1 MNHNKYV
8 RLGFDIGSTT
18 IKAVVLDSENNIIY
32 NSYRRHN
39 SDIRG
44 GITTVLGEINAEF
57 PQQLFKISLTGSGGL
72 TVAQI
77 LDVPF
82 VQEVIAETEVIE
94 CYYPETDCIIELG
107 GEDAKI
113 TFLKPQTEQR
123 MNGTCAGG
131 TGSFIDQMAQLLQTD
146 AEGLNQLAKQYETI
160 YPIASRCGVFAKSD
174 LQPLLNEGAPTADLA
189 ASVLQAVVNQTI
201 AGLAQGRQIKGN
213 VIFLGGPLYFLSELR
228 VAFERTL
235 AAQVDK
241 FVVPENAQL
250 YVAIGAAM
258 LSDESRLVNLTEAIA
273 RFREADQIGSDVL
286 TMSPLFKNQAERDSF
301 NARHAKASVEIH
313 DIKTAKGPCF
323 LGIDA
328 GSTTT
333 KAILINKQG
342 DLVYSWYGSNGGSPV
357 KSTIAILTELYGIL
371 PEGAWIANSCVTGY
385 GEKLIQ
391 AALKVDQGE
400 IETMAHYRGAEFFL
414 PGVDFIIDIG
424 GQDMKCMHIK
434 DGVID
439 HIMLN
444 EACSSGC
451 GSFLQTFASS
461 VDLGIVDFAQAA
473 LEAEN
478 PVDLGSRCTVFM
490 NSRVKQA
497 QKEGATVGDISAGL
511 SYSVVRNALYKVIK
525 IKDPAD
531 MGEHVVVQGGTFLN
545 DAVLRCFEQICGREV
560 VRPNIAGLMGAFGSA
575 LIARQRWDKVSE
587 STVLTLPELADFR
600 MDTTFA
606 NCGLCPNNCKL
617 TISTFSDSSRFI
629 SGNRC
634 ERGAGVEIKAEDKL
648 PNLYEYKYKRTF
660 EYYKPLKLTEAKH
673 GMIGL
678 PRALNMYENYP
689 LWFTIFTELGF
700 RVVLSGKSDH
710 KMFEKG
716 MSTIP
721 SESVC
726 YPAKMTHGHI
736 QDLINKKIKTI
747 FYPGIPYE
755 VQEDKNSD
763 NHYNCPIV
771 VSYPDVIKNNMD
783 SVAESDIK
791 LLTPYLPL
799 HNQKKLIER
808 LVEVLADWNIKKSEI
823 KQAVIK
829 GYREMAAYK
838 EDIQQKGDAVVA
850 WLKANQKKGIVLAGR
865 PYHVDPGIN
874 HGIPELINSLGMAV
888 LTEDSVARPG
898 YLERPIR
905 VVDQWT
911 YHSRL
916 YEAAAFVAENDNLEL
931 VQLNSFGCGID
942 AITTDQTEEIL
953 ESQNR
958 LYTCLKIDE
967 VSNLGAARIRLR
979 SLKVAMDEREAAR
992 QRFARLIYAK
1002 EQAENEVKQL
1012 NQAARIAELERIK
1025 HRKSLQHAKVIQ
1037 KDKSIQP
1044 STYNAAKSSSRVAV
1058 EPAQLSDHDSVPLPF
1073 CNANCQKPVPYL
1085 NHRVEF
1091 TKEMAET
1098 YTVLAPQMA
1107 PIHFELIEQAFKPS
1121 KINLKILK
1129 KTSAE
1134 DIEVGLKYVHNDA
1147 CFPTIIVVGQF
1158 INALQS
1164 GQYDPD
1170 KTALAITQTG
1180 GGCRATNYVAF
1191 LRKALADAGMSQ
1203 VPVIALSAQ
1212 GLESNPGLQLGLPDL
1227 HRVIQAAV
1235 LGDLFLTCLLRIRPY
1250 EKHPGEANQLYR
1262 KWMDISGAYLRREDK
1277 TYNFKTLV
1285 TAIVEAF
1292 DKFEMLD
1299 IPRKPRVG
1307 VVGEILVKFHPGAN
1321 NQVVDVIEQENCE
1334 AVMPGLID
1342 FFLYCGFNP
1351 QWQANNLGNSKFAAL
1366 GGKLIISIL
1375 EKYRKHAKNSLAKT
1389 NGKFMLPNSIYA
1401 MAESAQQ
1408 IVSLGNAMGEGW
1420 FLTAEM
1426 IELIEAGAPNI
1437 ICVQPFACLPNHVT
1451 GKGMIK
1457 EIRHQ
1462 YPESNIVAIDYDPGA
1477 SEVNQLNRIKLMIST
1492 AIKNEYGDQAKAIR
1506 AIQKEQIANS
1516 LEESF
1521 NPEDEIFRPEE
1532 KTSITDQIRE
1542 KGSQVA
1548 ASALIK
1554 GSRAINKVKDTKS
1567 RAADTVKDVGTK
1579 AIMTVKD
1586 TGSKAI
1592 STVKESGSRA
1602 IATVKDTGSKAI
1614 TTVKDTGSQVVYTL
1628 KENNNQSQPQS

>member
-1 MNHNKYV
+1 MNSNNYA

-18 IKAVVLDSENNIIY
+18 IKAVVLDVNNNIIY
-32 NSYRRHN
+32 SSYQRHN

-44 GITTVLGEINAEF
+44 GIEMILGEINTEF
-57 PQQLFKISLTGSGGL
+57 PEQLFKISLTGSGGL
-72 TVAQI
+72 TVAQM

-146 AEGLNQLAKQYETI
+146 AKGLNQLAKQYETI

-174 LQPLLNEGAPTADLA
+174 LQPLLNEGAPKADLA

-235 AAQVDK
+235 ATQVDK

-258 LSDESRLVNLTEAIA
+258 LSDESRLVNLTEAIV
-273 RFREADQIGSDVL
+273 RFRKADQIGSDVL
-286 TMSPLFKNQAERDSF
+286 TMSPLFKNQAERESF
-301 NARHAKASVEIH
+301 NARHARASVEIY

-333 KAILINKQG
+333 KAVLINKQG

-357 KSTIAILTELYGIL
+357 KSTIKVLQELYEIL
-371 PEGAWIANSCVTGY
+371 PEDAWLANSCVTGY

-400 IETMAHYRGAEFFL
+400 IETMAHYRGAEYFL

-461 VDLGIVDFAQAA
+461 VDLEIVDFAQAA

-575 LIARQRWDKVSE
+575 LIAKQRWDKVSE
-587 STVLTLPELADFR
+587 STILTLPELVDFS

-617 TISTFSDSSRFI
+617 TISTFSDGSKFI

-648 PNLYEYKYKRTF
+648 PNLYEYKYQRTF
-660 EYYKPLKLTEAKH
+660 KYYKPLKPAEAKH

-736 QDLINKKIKTI
+736 QDLINKNIKTI
-747 FYPGIPYE
+747 FYPGLPYE
-755 VQEDKNSD
+755 VKEDENSD
-763 NHYNCPIV
+763 NHFNCPIV

-783 SVAESDIK
+783 SLDESKIK
-791 LLTPYLPL
+791 LLTPFLPL

-808 LVEVLADWNIKKSEI
+808 LFKLLADWNISKSEI
-823 KQAVIK
+823 KQAVTK
-829 GYREMAAYK
+829 GYQEMAVYK
-838 EDIQQKGDAVVA
+838 EDIQQKGDEVVA
-850 WLKANQKKGIVLAGR
+850 WLKSNQKKGIVLAGR
-865 PYHVDPGIN
+865 PYHIDPGIN

-898 YLERPIR
+898 YLARPIR

-979 SLKVAMDEREAAR
+979 SLKVAMDEREATK
-992 QRFARLIYAK
+992 QRFARLISAK
-1002 EQAENEVKQL
+1002 EQVENELKQL
-1012 NQAARIAELERIK
+1012 NQAARIAELEQAK
-1025 HRKSLQHAKVIQ
+1025 QQKSFQSILPSACS
-1037 KDKSIQP
+1037 KSCP
-1044 STYNAAKSSSRVAV
+1044 KA
-1058 EPAQLSDHDSVPLPF
+1058 
-1073 CNANCQKPVPYL
+1073 VPYL

-1164 GQYDPD
+1164 GQYNPN

-1191 LRKALADAGMSQ
+1191 LRKALTDAGMSQ

-1212 GLESNPGLQLGLPDL
+1212 GIESNPGLQLSLPDL
-1227 HRVIQAAV
+1227 HRLIQAAV

-1250 EKHPGEANQLYR
+1250 EKLPGEANKLYR

-1285 TAIVEAF
+1285 TAIVGAF
-1292 DKFEMLD
+1292 DKYEMLD

-1307 VVGEILVKFHPGAN
+1307 VVGEILVKFHPDAN
-1321 NQVVDVIEQENCE
+1321 NQVVDVIEQEDCE

-1342 FFLYCGFNP
+1342 FFLYCAFNP
-1351 QWQANNLGNSKFAAL
+1351 QWKADYLGNSKFAAL

-1375 EKYRKHAKNSLAKT
+1375 EKYRKHAKNCLAKT
-1389 NGKFMLPNSIYA
+1389 NGKFMLPSSIYD
-1401 MAESAQQ
+1401 MAESAQN

-1492 AIKNEYGDQAKAIR
+1492 AIKNEYGDQAKAIK
-1506 AIQKEQIANS
+1506 AIQKERIAKS
-1516 LEESF
+1516 SEQSF
-1521 NPEDEIFRPEE
+1521 HPEE
-1532 KTSITDQIRE
+1532 KSLNMEEKTKLTDQIRE
-1542 KGSQVA
+1542 KGSKVA
-1548 ASALIK
+1548 VSVLTK
-1554 GSRAINKVKDTKS
+1554 GSEAISKVKDTKS
-1567 RAADTVKDVGTK
+1567 RAADTVKDVGSR
-1579 AIMTVKD
+1579 AI
-1586 TGSKAI
+1586 I
-1592 STVKESGSRA
+1592 SVKETGSRA
-1602 IATVKDTGSKAI
+1602 ISTVKDTGSKAI
-1614 TTVKDTGSQVVYTL
+1614 TTVKDTSSQVVSTITD
-1628 KENNNQSQPQS
+1628 NSNQSQTQS

>member
-1 MNHNKYV
+1 MLKTYNRLATYFIIYLQKACKKSFERNNNLNHNNYV

-18 IKAVVLDSENNIIY
+18 IKAVVLDSENNIIF
-32 NSYRRHN
+32 NSYQRHN

-44 GITTVLGEINAEF
+44 GIDLILGEINAEF
-57 PQQLFKISLTGSGGL
+57 PGQLFKISLTGSGGL
-72 TVAQI
+72 TVAQV

-146 AEGLNQLAKQYETI
+146 AQGLNQLAKEYETI

-174 LQPLLNEGAPTADLA
+174 LQPLLNEGAPKADLA

-235 AAQVDK
+235 ADQVDK

-258 LSDESRLVNLTEAIA
+258 LSDESRLVDLNEAIA

-286 TMSPLFKNQAERDSF
+286 TMSPLFKNQTERENF

-357 KSTIAILTELYGIL
+357 KSTIKILQELYGIL
-371 PEGAWIANSCVTGY
+371 PEDAWIANSCVTGY

-451 GSFLQTFASS
+451 GSFPQTFASS

-575 LIARQRWDKVSE
+575 LIARQRWDHVSE
-587 STVLTLPELADFR
+587 SAILTLQELAEFS
-600 MDTTFA
+600 MDATFD

-617 TISTFSDSSRFI
+617 TISTFSDGSKFI

-634 ERGAGVEIKAEDKL
+634 ERGAGVEVKAEDKL
-648 PNLYEYKYKRTF
+648 PNLYEYKYQRTF
-660 EYYKPLKLTEAKH
+660 KYYKPLKPAEAKH

-763 NHYNCPIV
+763 NHFNCPIV

-783 SVAESDIK
+783 SVAESEIR

-823 KQAVIK
+823 KQAVKK
-829 GYREMAAYK
+829 GYQEMAAYK
-838 EDIQQKGDAVVA
+838 EDIQQKGDEVVA

-865 PYHVDPGIN
+865 PYHIDPGIN

-979 SLKVAMDEREAAR
+979 SLKVAMEEREATK
-992 QRFARLIYAK
+992 QRFASLMSAK
-1002 EQAENEVKQL
+1002 EQVEKEVKQL
-1012 NQAARIAELERIK
+1012 TQAARIAELEQTK
-1025 HRKSLQHAKVIQ
+1025 HQKSLQHDKVIQ
-1037 KDKSIQP
+1037 KDKSIQ
-1044 STYNAAKSSSRVAV
+1044 S
-1058 EPAQLSDHDSVPLPF
+1058 PL
-1073 CNANCQKPVPYL
+1073 CNVSCQAPVPYI
-1085 NHRVEF
+1085 NNRVEF
-1091 TKEMAET
+1091 TKEMVET
-1098 YTVLAPQMA
+1098 HTVLAPQMA

-1129 KTSAE
+1129 KTSAQ

-1191 LRKALADAGMSQ
+1191 LRKALADAGMPQ

-1212 GLESNPGLQLGLPDL
+1212 GIESNPGLQLGLPDL
-1227 HRVIQAAV
+1227 HRAIQAAV

-1250 EKHPGEANQLYR
+1250 EKRPGEANQLYR
-1262 KWMDISGAYLRREDK
+1262 KWMDISGAYLRREDN

-1292 DKFEMLD
+1292 DNYEMLD

-1307 VVGEILVKFHPGAN
+1307 VVGEILVKFHPDAN
-1321 NQVVDVIEQENCE
+1321 NQVIDVIEQEDCE

-1351 QWQANNLGNSKFAAL
+1351 QWKADYLGNSKFAAL

-1375 EKYRKHAKNSLAKT
+1375 EKYRKHAKNCLAKT
-1389 NGKFMLPNSIYA
+1389 NGKFMLPNSIYD
-1401 MAESAQQ
+1401 MAKSAQNV
-1408 IVSLGNAMGEGW
+1408 VSLGNAMGEGW

-1492 AIKNEYGDQAKAIR
+1492 AIKNEYGDQAKTIK
-1506 AIQKEQIANS
+1506 AIQKEQIAKLSEKS
-1516 LEESF
+1516 LDSDKVAIKPKNKTFIPGKKAF
-1521 NPEDEIFRPEE
+1521 NPQE
-1532 KTSITDQIRE
+1532 KIKITDQIRE
-1542 KGSQVA
+1542 KGSKVA
-1548 ASALIK
+1548 ASALDK
-1554 GSRAINKVKDTKS
+1554 
-1567 RAADTVKDVGTK
+1567 
-1579 AIMTVKD
+1579 
-1586 TGSKAI
+1586 GSKAI
-1592 STVKESGSRA
+1592 STVKETGSRA
-1602 IATVKDTGSKAI
+1602 ISTVKDTGSRAI
-1614 TTVKDTGSQVVYTL
+1614 TTVKETKSRAISTVQDTGSQVVSTV
-1628 KENNNQSQPQS
+1628 KENYNQSQL

>member
-1 MNHNKYV
+1 LNNNNDN

-18 IKAVVLDSENNIIY
+18 IKAVVLDPEDNIIFS
-32 NSYRRHN
+32 SYQRHN

-44 GITTVLGEINAEF
+44 GIEMILGEINAEF
-57 PQQLFKISLTGSGGL
+57 PEQLFKISLTGSGGL
-72 TVAQI
+72 MVAQI

-94 CYYPETDCIIELG
+94 RYYPETDCIIELG

-146 AEGLNQLAKQYETI
+146 TIGLNKLAKQYKTI

-174 LQPLLNEGAPTADLA
+174 LQPLLNEGAPKADLA

-228 VAFERTL
+228 FAFERTL
-235 AAQVDK
+235 ATQVDK

-258 LSDESRLVNLTEAIA
+258 LSDESRLVDLNEAIA
-273 RFREADQIGSDVL
+273 RFHKADQIGSDVL
-286 TMSPLFKNQAERDSF
+286 TMSPLFKNQEEREAF

-313 DIKTAKGPCF
+313 DITTAKGPCF

-333 KAILINKQG
+333 KAVLINKQG

-357 KSTIAILTELYGIL
+357 KSTITILTELYGIL
-371 PEGAWIANSCVTGY
+371 PEEAWIANSCVTGY

-400 IETMAHYRGAEFFL
+400 IETMTHYRGAEFFL

-461 VDLGIVDFAQAA
+461 VDLGIIDFAQAA

-531 MGEHVVVQGGTFLN
+531 MGKHVVVQGGTFLN

-575 LIARQRWDKVSE
+575 LIAGQRWDKVSE
-587 STVLTLPELADFR
+587 SKILTLPELAEFS
-600 MDTTFA
+600 MDTTFE

-617 TISTFSDSSRFI
+617 TISTFSDGSKFI

-634 ERGAGVEIKAEDKL
+634 ERGAGVEVKTEDKL
-648 PNLYEYKYKRTF
+648 PNLYKYKYNRTF
-660 EYYKPLKLTEAKH
+660 KYYKPLKPAEAKR

-755 VQEDKNSD
+755 VQEDINSD

-771 VSYPDVIKNNMD
+771 VSYPDVIRNNMD
-783 SVAESDIK
+783 SVTESEIR

-808 LVEVLADWNIKKSEI
+808 LVEVLADWNITKSEI

-829 GYREMAAYK
+829 GYQEMAAYK
-838 EDIQQKGDAVVA
+838 EDIRQKGDEVVA

-979 SLKVAMDEREAAR
+979 SLKVAMDERETEK
-992 QRFARLIYAK
+992 QRFTRLISAK
-1002 EQAENEVKQL
+1002 EQVEHEVKQL
-1012 NQAARIAELERIK
+1012 DKAARIAELERNK
-1025 HRKSLQHAKVIQ
+1025 QS
-1037 KDKSIQP
+1037 
-1044 STYNAAKSSSRVAV
+1044 
-1058 EPAQLSDHDSVPLPF
+1058 
-1073 CNANCQKPVPYL
+1073 PVPYL

-1091 TKEMAET
+1091 TKEMSET
-1098 YTVLAPQMA
+1098 YTILAPQMA
-1107 PIHFELIEQAFKPS
+1107 PIHFELIEQALKPS
-1121 KINLKILK
+1121 KIKLKILK

-1164 GQYDPD
+1164 GQYDLD

-1191 LRKALADAGMSQ
+1191 LRKALADAGMPQ

-1212 GLESNPGLQLGLPDL
+1212 GIESNPGLQLSLPDL

-1250 EKHPGEANQLYR
+1250 EKIPGEANQLYR

-1277 TYNFKTLV
+1277 TYNFKTLI

-1292 DKFEMLD
+1292 DNYEMLD

-1307 VVGEILVKFHPGAN
+1307 VVGEILVKFHPDAN
-1321 NQVVDVIEQENCE
+1321 NQVVNVIEQEDCE

-1342 FFLYCGFNP
+1342 FFLYCAFNP
-1351 QWQANNLGNSKFAAL
+1351 QWKADYLGNSKFAAL

-1375 EKYRKHAKNSLAKT
+1375 EKYRKHAKNCLAKT
-1389 NGKFMLPNSIYA
+1389 NGKFMLPNSIYE

-1426 IELIEAGAPNI
+1426 VELIEAGAPNI

-1462 YPESNIVAIDYDPGA
+1462 YPQSNIVAIDYDPGA

-1492 AIKNEYGDQAKAIR
+1492 AIKNEYGDQAKAIK
-1506 AIQKEQIANS
+1506 AIQKEKIAAS
-1516 LEESF
+1516 IKESF
-1521 NPEDEIFRPEE
+1521 NLEEENFSPEE
-1532 KTSITDQIRE
+1532 KPGITDQIRE
-1542 KGSQVA
+1542 KGAKVA
-1548 ASALIK
+1548 ASVLTK
-1554 GSRAINKVKDTKS
+1554 GSEAISKVKETKS
-1567 RAADTVKDVGTK
+1567 RAADTVKGV
-1579 AIMTVKD
+1579 
-1586 TGSKAI
+1586 
-1592 STVKESGSRA
+1592 
-1602 IATVKDTGSKAI
+1602 
-1614 TTVKDTGSQVVYTL
+1614 GSQVVSTI
-1628 KENNNQSQPQS
+1628 KDTGNQSQTQS

>member
-1 MNHNKYV
+1 MNNNNDN

-18 IKAVVLDSENNIIY
+18 IKAVVLDPEDNIIFS
-32 NSYRRHN
+32 SYQRHN

-44 GITTVLGEINAEF
+44 GIEMILGEINAEF
-57 PQQLFKISLTGSGGL
+57 PEQLFKISLTGSGGL
-72 TVAQI
+72 MVAQI

-94 CYYPETDCIIELG
+94 RYYPETDCIIELG

-146 AEGLNQLAKQYETI
+146 TIGLNKLAKQYKTI

-174 LQPLLNEGAPTADLA
+174 LQPLLNEGAPKADLA

-228 VAFERTL
+228 FAFERTL
-235 AAQVDK
+235 ATQVDK

-258 LSDESRLVNLTEAIA
+258 LSDESRLVDLNEAIA
-273 RFREADQIGSDVL
+273 RFHKADQIGSDVL
-286 TMSPLFKNQAERDSF
+286 TMSPLFKNQEEREAF

-313 DIKTAKGPCF
+313 DITTAKGPCF

-333 KAILINKQG
+333 KAVLINKQG

-357 KSTIAILTELYGIL
+357 KSTITILTELYGIL
-371 PEGAWIANSCVTGY
+371 PEEAWIANSCVTGY

-400 IETMAHYRGAEFFL
+400 IETMTHYRGAEFFL

-461 VDLGIVDFAQAA
+461 VDLGIIDFAQAA

-531 MGEHVVVQGGTFLN
+531 MGKHVVVQGGTFLN

-575 LIARQRWDKVSE
+575 LIAGQRWDKVSE
-587 STVLTLPELADFR
+587 SKILTLPELAEFS
-600 MDTTFA
+600 MDTTFE

-617 TISTFSDSSRFI
+617 TISTFSDGSKFI

-634 ERGAGVEIKAEDKL
+634 ERGAGVEVKTEDKL
-648 PNLYEYKYKRTF
+648 PNLYKYKYNRTF
-660 EYYKPLKLTEAKH
+660 KYYKPLKPAEAKR

-755 VQEDKNSD
+755 VQEDINSD

-771 VSYPDVIKNNMD
+771 VSYPDVIRNNMD
-783 SVAESDIK
+783 SVTESEIR

-808 LVEVLADWNIKKSEI
+808 LVEVLADWNITKSEI

-829 GYREMAAYK
+829 GYQEMAAYK
-838 EDIQQKGDAVVA
+838 EDIRQKGDEVVA

-979 SLKVAMDEREAAR
+979 SLKVAMDERETEK
-992 QRFARLIYAK
+992 QRFTRLISAK
-1002 EQAENEVKQL
+1002 EQVEHEVKQL
-1012 NQAARIAELERIK
+1012 DKAARIAELERNK
-1025 HRKSLQHAKVIQ
+1025 QS
-1037 KDKSIQP
+1037 
-1044 STYNAAKSSSRVAV
+1044 
-1058 EPAQLSDHDSVPLPF
+1058 
-1073 CNANCQKPVPYL
+1073 PVPYL

-1091 TKEMAET
+1091 TKEMSET
-1098 YTVLAPQMA
+1098 YTILAPQMA
-1107 PIHFELIEQAFKPS
+1107 PIHFELIEQALKPS
-1121 KINLKILK
+1121 KIKLKILK

-1164 GQYDPD
+1164 GQYDLD

-1191 LRKALADAGMSQ
+1191 LRKALADAGMPQ

-1212 GLESNPGLQLGLPDL
+1212 GIESNPGLQLSLPDL

-1250 EKHPGEANQLYR
+1250 EKIPGEANQLYR

-1277 TYNFKTLV
+1277 TYNFKTLI

-1292 DKFEMLD
+1292 DNYEMLD

-1307 VVGEILVKFHPGAN
+1307 VVGEILVKFHTDAN
-1321 NQVVDVIEQENCE
+1321 NQVVNVIEQEDCE

-1342 FFLYCGFNP
+1342 FFLYCAFNP
-1351 QWQANNLGNSKFAAL
+1351 QWKADYLGNSKFAAL

-1375 EKYRKHAKNSLAKT
+1375 EKYRKHAKNCLAKT
-1389 NGKFMLPNSIYA
+1389 NGKFMLPNSIYE

-1426 IELIEAGAPNI
+1426 VELIEAGAPNI

-1462 YPESNIVAIDYDPGA
+1462 YPQSNIVAIDYDPGA

-1492 AIKNEYGDQAKAIR
+1492 AIKNEYGDQAKAIK
-1506 AIQKEQIANS
+1506 AIQKEKIAAS
-1516 LEESF
+1516 IKESF
-1521 NPEDEIFRPEE
+1521 NLEEENFSPEE
-1532 KTSITDQIRE
+1532 KPGITDQIRE
-1542 KGSQVA
+1542 KGAKVA
-1548 ASALIK
+1548 ASVLTK
-1554 GSRAINKVKDTKS
+1554 GSEAISKVKETKS
-1567 RAADTVKDVGTK
+1567 RAADTVKGV
-1579 AIMTVKD
+1579 
-1586 TGSKAI
+1586 
-1592 STVKESGSRA
+1592 
-1602 IATVKDTGSKAI
+1602 
-1614 TTVKDTGSQVVYTL
+1614 GSQVVSTI
-1628 KENNNQSQPQS
+1628 KDTGNQSQTQS

>member
-1 MNHNKYV
+1 MDHNNYV

-18 IKAVVLDSENNIIY
+18 IKAVVLDPENNIIY
-32 NSYRRHN
+32 NSYQRHN

-44 GITTVLGEINAEF
+44 GIDLILEEINAEF
-57 PQQLFKISLTGSGGL
+57 PEQLFKISLTGSGGL

-146 AEGLNQLAKQYETI
+146 AQGLNQLAKQYETI

-174 LQPLLNEGAPTADLA
+174 LQPLLNEGAPKADLA

-273 RFREADQIGSDVL
+273 CFREADQIGSDVL
-286 TMSPLFKNQAERDSF
+286 TMSPLFKNQAERESF
-301 NARHAKASVEIH
+301 NARHAEASVEIN
-313 DIKTAKGPCF
+313 DIEIAKGPCF

-357 KSTIAILTELYGIL
+357 NSTIKILKELYALL
-371 PEGAWIANSCVTGY
+371 PEEAWIANSCVTGY

-461 VDLGIVDFAQAA
+461 VDLGIADFAQAA

-560 VRPNIAGLMGAFGSA
+560 VRPNIAGLMGAFGAA
-575 LIARQRWDKVSE
+575 LIAGQRWNGISE

-617 TISTFSDSSRFI
+617 TISTFSDGSRFI

-660 EYYKPLKLTEAKH
+660 NHYKPLKPAEAKR

-771 VSYPDVIKNNMD
+771 VSYPDVIRNNMD
-783 SVAESDIK
+783 SVAESEIK

-799 HNQKKLIER
+799 HNQKKLIKR
-808 LVEVLADWNIKKSEI
+808 LAEVLADWNIKKSEI
-823 KQAVIK
+823 KQAVTK
-829 GYREMAAYK
+829 GYQEMAAYK
-838 EDIQQKGDAVVA
+838 EDIQQKGDEVVA

-865 PYHVDPGIN
+865 PYHIDPGIN

-898 YLERPIR
+898 YLARPIR

-979 SLKVAMDEREAAR
+979 SLKVAMDEREAVK
-992 QRFARLIYAK
+992 QRFARLISAK
-1002 EQAENEVKQL
+1002 EQVEHEVKKM
-1012 NQAARIAELERIK
+1012 NQAARIAGLEQNRQQ
-1025 HRKSLQHAKVIQ
+1025 KSLSQHNSTQSSAYAA
-1037 KDKSIQP
+1037 IQP
-1044 STYNAAKSSSRVAV
+1044 T
-1058 EPAQLSDHDSVPLPF
+1058 QLSDRNSVPLPV
-1073 CNANCQKPVPYL
+1073 CSANCRKAVPYL

-1107 PIHFELIEQAFKPS
+1107 PIHFELIEQALKPS

-1164 GQYDPD
+1164 GKYDPD

-1191 LRKALADAGMSQ
+1191 LRKALADAGMPQ
-1203 VPVIALSAQ
+1203 VPVIALSTQ
-1212 GLESNPGLQLGLPDL
+1212 GFESNPGMELSLPDL

-1250 EKHPGEANQLYR
+1250 EKRPGEANQLYR

-1292 DKFEMLD
+1292 DNYEMLA

-1321 NQVVDVIEQENCE
+1321 NQVVDVIEQEDCE

-1351 QWQANNLGNSKFAAL
+1351 QWQADNLGNSKSAAL

-1375 EKYRKHAKNSLAKT
+1375 EKYRKHAKNRLAKT
-1389 NGKFMLPNSIYA
+1389 NGKFMLPNSIYE

-1492 AIKNEYGDQAKAIR
+1492 AIKNEYGSQAKAIR

-1516 LEESF
+1516 LKEALNSEDQMVGPGEKTF
-1521 NPEDEIFRPEE
+1521 NSEE
-1532 KTSITDQIRE
+1532 KTRITDQIRE
-1542 KGSQVA
+1542 KGAQVA
-1548 ASALIK
+1548 ATVLIK
-1554 GSRAINKVKDTKS
+1554 GSEAITKVKDTGS
-1567 RAADTVKDVGTK
+1567 QAVTTVKD
-1579 AIMTVKD
+1579 A
-1586 TGSKAI
+1586 GSKAI
-1592 STVKESGSRA
+1592 STVKNTGSKAIISVKDTGSRA
-1602 IATVKDTGSKAI
+1602 VTTVKDTGFKAI
-1614 TTVKDTGSQVVYTL
+1614 STVKDTGSQVVATL
-1628 KENNNQSQPQS
+1628 TENNNQSQTQN